1 MIHELKFNLKTNI
14 GNEKV
19 DCMYLIK
26 PYKNIGYQVACM
38 RLDNKEVILNKAFK
52 RGLEKGSSRK
62 TFAKLRDYAIT
73 KVEAEIQTKKGV
85 F

>member
-1 MIHELKFNLKTNI
+1 MIHELKFNLRTDL

-26 PYKNIGYQVACM
+26 TYNNIGYQVACM
-38 RLDNKEVILNKAFK
+38 RLDNKEVIFNKAFK

-62 TFAKLRDYAIT
+62 TYAKLRDYAVA
-73 KVEAEIQTKKGV
+73 KVEAEIKAKKGV